1 MKTDLKEKF
10 IKIRDK
16 GWIKSKRNDSSG
28 IGYTFEQLL
37 NIEENSFFIADYEE
51 IEIKTHRTNSMEKI
65 HLFRLTPDGDYL
77 FPIKSIIE
85 ELGYTDK
92 KNKKFKVF
100 RKRFNSIHFTRIN
113 NNTFAKIEVK
123 RKQKKISFIIVRN
136 HKRYPLYISWSF
148 EELEKRIN
156 LKIKNLAIIEAE
168 SFISKI
174 NGKEYFLYSKY
185 SLYRIKSFEKFI
197 ELIENGMITI
207 SFNIGYHKE
216 ENKLGMIKDHGTSFS
231 INLNNINNLYDLI
244 DEERDVKK

>member
-123 RKQKKISFIIVRN
+123 RKQKKIYFIIVRN

-148 EELEKRIN
+148 E
-156 LKIKNLAIIEAE
+156 
-168 SFISKI
+168 
-174 NGKEYFLYSKY
+174 
-185 SLYRIKSFEKFI
+185 
-197 ELIENGMITI
+197 
-207 SFNIGYHKE
+207 
-216 ENKLGMIKDHGTSFS
+216 
-231 INLNNINNLYDLI
+231 
-244 DEERDVKK
+244 